1 MSDYDT
7 DLLLW
12 SERQAD
18 LLRRVAA
25 GERVNDHVDWENV
38 AEEIEALGRSDRRE
52 LTSRVRIILTHL
64 IKLQVSPTTEPR
76 ANWHETIIEQRA
88 AIRNLLDDSPSLR
101 PTLSTVI
108 GKELPAARAAAIAA
122 LAAYNQHGRIDPG
135 TLVFADDQVLGPWLP

>member
-88 AIRNLLDDSPSLR
+88 AIRILLDDSPSLR
-101 PTLSTVI
+101 PILTTII
-108 GKELPAARAAAIAA
+108 GKQLPAAREVAIAA
-122 LAAYNQHGRIDPG
+122 LAAHNENWRIDPG
-135 TLVFADDQVLGPWLP
+135 TLAFADDQVLGPWLP